1 MRGYRQHKNT
11 VSARIINIATLAV
24 TLGIATILIALVSS
38 KGLQQEIQNKTSVFN
53 GPILVTLFEN
63 NESQVS
69 VTPLKDSEELRS
81 HFKNEENVLR
91 FHPIALKAGML
102 KTAADFEGVL
112 LKGVS
117 SEFDWSGIAPFLTRG
132 RFPDLS
138 GEMSNEI
145 LLSETLSRQLNLSI
159 GDQTEAFFQKDQGGG
174 LPSRRRFTVVGV
186 FSSGFPDIDQ
196 TLVYGDLRQVQRLN
210 GWTNDAVGAFEIYVK
225 KYDELSQTAE
235 RLYAVLPADLNSIP
249 ISERFSS
256 VYQWIALFDFNVL
269 IILVV
274 MLLVGVINMATAL
287 LVLILERSRMVG
299 LLKALGAGNKLIQQI
314 FLFNGVVIMSKGLLF
329 GNLIGLGFYF
339 SQKYLKWI
347 RLDPTTYFV
356 DAAPVVL
363 SVSNLLI
370 LNLFFLLVSSILL
383 WIPSK
388 IVLKISPSKVLR
400 FR

>member
-1 MRGYRQHKNT
+1 
-11 VSARIINIATLAV
+11 
-24 TLGIATILIALVSS
+24 
-38 KGLQQEIQNKTSVFN
+38 
-53 GPILVTLFEN
+53 
-63 NESQVS
+63 
-69 VTPLKDSEELRS
+69 
-81 HFKNEENVLR
+81 
-91 FHPIALKAGML
+91 
-102 KTAADFEGVL
+102 
-112 LKGVS
+112 
-117 SEFDWSGIAPFLTRG
+117 
-132 RFPDLS
+132 
-138 GEMSNEI
+138 
-145 LLSETLSRQLNLSI
+145 
-159 GDQTEAFFQKDQGGG
+159 
-174 LPSRRRFTVVGV
+174 
-186 FSSGFPDIDQ
+186 
-196 TLVYGDLRQVQRLN
+196 
-210 GWTNDAVGAFEIYVK
+210 
-225 KYDELSQTAE
+225 
-235 RLYAVLPADLNSIP
+235 
-249 ISERFSS
+249 
-256 VYQWIALFDFNVL
+256 
-269 IILVV
+269 
-274 MLLVGVINMATAL
+274 LVGVINMATAL